1 MGSRPA
7 TQTGSGREGG
17 SERPAS
23 KAGGGTRP
31 ASKAGGGTSR
41 PGSSSSSGPG
51 TNPGKAS
58 GGAGTLKAV
67 KGVAHTAESVQKS
80 VGFQTK

>member
-1 MGSRPA
+1 MEAKDLQARP
-7 TQTGSGREGG
+7 
-17 SERPAS
+17 
-23 KAGGGTRP
+23 GGGRDLQARP
-31 ASKAGGGTSR
+31 GGGTSR